1 MRKPVKE
8 LLATTLEP
16 SWVAMVKDFQETKI
30 RYAEL
35 PLYPIDLSAEDRLE
49 LIGSLAEEVEEFTR
63 AAAENDTY
71 EMADAVIDCIY
82 VLIGTGLRM
91 GLPLGALFSEVH
103 ESNMEKNPAV
113 PGTRG
118 RKAEGG
124 VSMKPAGWQKP
135 RMSEIID
142 EAQRS
147 RWDDGAALST
157 LDQYREKLART
168 EAMHAKTFGD

>member
-1 MRKPVKE
+1 MRKPVKA
-8 LLATTLEP
+8 LLATTIEP
-16 SWVAMVKDFQETKI
+16 SWVTQVRAFQMSKI
-30 RYAEL
+30 CYADL
-35 PLYPIDLSAEDRLE
+35 PSAPVDLSAEDRLE

-91 GLPLGALFSEVH
+91 GIPLGALFAEVH
-103 ESNMEKNPAV
+103 QSNMEKNPAI

-135 RMSEIID
+135 RVEEIID
-142 EAQRS
+142 EAGMS
-147 RWDDGAALST
+147 RWDKPAVLGT
-157 LDQYREKLART
+157 LAKYRKECEELNAKRAR
-168 EAMHAKTFGD
+168 HYGV